1 MVEDGD
7 KKEEEK
13 FEFTP
18 ERESLGYISSDQAR
32 VLAMRTAR
40 ESPGVYGPTF
50 QEAPMAFEVVDDED
64 TEDHYVITLSFR
76 PQDH

>member
-1 MVEDGD
+1 MAEDQD

-18 ERESLGYISSDQAR
+18 EGESLGYISSDQAR

-50 QEAPMAFEVVDDED
+50 QEAPMAF
-64 TEDHYVITLSFR
+64 
-76 PQDH
+76 